1 MREKWKKK
9 RSRRLRRKR
18 RKMRARSSTCT
29 SHTIAKH
36 ANHFRRVNA
45 PTSVLAYVT
54 SRSSVQIIPRRDEHG
69 VRSIRHFFHSSS
81 GARYEVVVSPT
92 RTLCAFGSG
101 CARSYR
107 LLVKCGRG
115 CSMGRVNKCLDILSK
130 IRTKAFF
137 PTILVLSEGF

>member
-18 RKMRARSSTCT
+18 RKMRARSSMYTP
-29 SHTIAKH
+29 HTIAKH
-36 ANHFRRVNA
+36 TNDFCRVNA

-54 SRSSVQIIPRRDEHG
+54 SRSPVQTIPRDEHG

-101 CARSYR
+101 CTRSYR

-115 CSMGRVNKCLDILSK
+115 CSMGRINKCLDILSK

-137 PTILVLSEGF
+137 PTILVSSEGF